1 MASRALPPPDVVAF
15 RRSIYKSPAQL
26 RSMVEPGLIT
36 AAALSAVRTLVAPGV
51 TTAELDAEAS
61 RVIGARGALSNFQ
74 MVRGYRHTICASVNE
89 QVVHGIPG
97 DRVLEPGDILSI
109 DAGAEYKGWNGD
121 SAFSIV
127 LPDPARPD
135 LVAERQRLSDV
146 TEGSLWAGIAAL
158 ATASHIGEV
167 GTAVQGYI
175 EANAPEGGY
184 GILREYVGHGIGRK
198 MHESP
203 SVFNYRVPDP
213 GPEVRPGLVLAIEP
227 MVVIGDQATFVED
240 DDWTVSTVD
249 GTAGSHWEHSVAVH
263 DGGIW
268 VLTAPDGGAAGL
280 APFGVTPREI
290 A

>member
-1 MASRALPPPDVVAF
+1 VAL

-36 AAALSAVRTLVAPGV
+36 AAALDAVRGLIAPGV
-51 TTAELDAEAS
+51 STAELDAAAS
-61 RVIGARGALSNFQ
+61 AVITARGATSNFQ

-121 SAFSIV
+121 SAFSVV
-127 LPDPARPD
+127 LPDAGRPGI
-135 LVAERQRLSDV
+135 VAERQRLSDV

-158 ATASHIGEV
+158 ATASHLSEI

-175 EANAPEGGY
+175 DANAPDGGY

-198 MHESP
+198 MHEAP
-203 SVFNYRVPDP
+203 SVFNYRVADL
-213 GPEVRPGLVLAIEP
+213 GPEVRPGLVIAIEP

-249 GTAGSHWEHSVAVH
+249 GSAGSHWEHSVAVH
-263 DGGIW
+263 DDGIW
-268 VLTAPDGGAAGL
+268 VLTASDGGAAGL

>member
-1 MASRALPPPDVVAF
+1 
-15 RRSIYKSPAQL
+15 
-26 RSMVEPGLIT
+26 MVEPGLIT
-36 AAALSAVRTLVAPGV
+36 AAALDAVRALIAPGV
-51 TTAELDAEAS
+51 TTGELDAAAS
-61 RVIGARGALSNFQ
+61 ALITARGAKSNFQ

-109 DAGAEYKGWNGD
+109 DAGAEFKGWNGD

-135 LVAERQRLSDV
+135 VVAERQRLSDV

-167 GTAVQGYI
+167 GAAVQGYI
-175 EANAPEGGY
+175 EANPSTGSGTAAKPY

-203 SVFNYRVPDP
+203 SVFNYRVPDE

-240 DDWTVSTVD
+240 DGWTVSTVD
-249 GTAGSHWEHSVAVH
+249 GSAGSHWEHSVAVH

-280 APFGVTPREI
+280 APFGVTPRAI

>member
-1 MASRALPPPDVVAF
+1 MSL

-26 RSMVEPGLIT
+26 RAMVEPGLIT
-36 AAALSAVRTLVAPGV
+36 AAALDAVRELVAPGV
-51 TTAELDAEAS
+51 TTGELDAAAS
-61 RVIGARGALSNFQ
+61 AVITARGAKSNFQ

-97 DRVLEPGDILSI
+97 SRELAPGDILSI

-121 SAFSIV
+121 SAFTVV
-127 LPDPARPD
+127 LDDPQRPD
-135 LVAERQRLSDV
+135 IVAERRRLSDV
-146 TEGSLWAGIAAL
+146 TEGSLWAGIARL
-158 ATASHIGEV
+158 ATARHLGEV
-167 GTAVQGYI
+167 GAAIQEHI
-175 EANAPEGGY
+175 EANAPEPGY

-203 SVFNYRVPDP
+203 SVFNYRVADP

-227 MVVIGDQATFVED
+227 MVVIGDQETFVED
-240 DDWTVSTVD
+240 DGWTVSTLD

-263 DGGIW
+263 AGGIW

-280 APFGVTPREI
+280 APFGVTPTEI
-290 A
+290 V